1 MDKASAFLKKL
12 VKQAVAG
19 GYAHHAG
26 TSPDRGTVQP
36 VGAHEEP
43 AMFPEQVDTA
53 SGPIG
58 KVKNMEVGSATIGR
72 SGPIP
77 MGTPG
82 EAAIQ
87 QGVDLAKVPR
97 FAVSQRFQAAAAS
110 GKPKPDPTDKGAGQ
124 AARMYASTN
133 YFMDTR
139 TDVVKET
146 ERRYL
151 SAMAKWFRRNGLLS
165 PTGMALTEGG
175 IGTNVTLTDEML
187 TLSAKVIMKKHYP
200 AWVKEGRTGKVPSMM
215 KFDKLLPKIREAVMT
230 RGTR

>member
-1 MDKASAFLKKL
+1 MSNPAAFLQKL

-26 TSPDRGTVQP
+26 NPPDQGTVQP
-36 VGAHEEP
+36 VGALEEP
-43 AMFPEQVDTA
+43 AAFPEQVDSA
-53 SGPIG
+53 NRAVG
-58 KVKNMEVGSATIGR
+58 KAKNMEEGRGALKR

-77 MGTPG
+77 GGTSD
-82 EAAIQ
+82 EKAIQ
-87 QGVDLAKVPR
+87 QGVAMASVPR
-97 FAVSQRFQAAAAS
+97 VAVPERFQAAAAS
-110 GKPKPDPTDKGAGQ
+110 GKPKPDPTDKGVGQ
-124 AARMYASTN
+124 ASQLYASTN

-139 TDVVKET
+139 PDVVRET

-151 SAMAKWFRRNGLLS
+151 SAMAKWLRRNGLLS

-187 TLSAKVIMKKHYP
+187 TPAAKVIMKKHYP

-215 KFDKLLPKIREAVMT
+215 KFDKLLPKIREAVMA
-230 RGTR
+230 RGTK